1 MEFLHWLQDSGLAT
15 WVRESDALGSTFPYT
30 FLLALH
36 AIGLAMLVG
45 PNVAVDLRI
54 LGYGRSVP
62 LGSMEGFFRQM
73 WVGFWFNA
81 LSGLVLLP
89 TSAVTFLTDPIFYV
103 KLGSIALAVVTLQ
116 MIYGEVFRGR
126 SGRGDTPPT
135 TKAKILAG
143 TSLVLWVVAIV
154 SGRLMAYNGDV
165 RRSTLNAFLLLLLL
179 LLVGGVGWRA
189 IARGPG
195 WGVSLRRSM

>member
-1 MEFLHWLQDSGLAT
+1 MEFLYWLQDSGLAT

-62 LGSMEGFFRQM
+62 LASLEGFFRLM
-73 WVGFWFNA
+73 WAGFWLNA

-103 KLGSIALAVVTLQ
+103 KLGSITLAVVGLRL
-116 MIYGEVFRGR
+116 IHREVFVGR
-126 SGRGDTPPT
+126 SGIVT
-135 TKAKILAG
+135 TRAKTLAG
-143 TSLVLWVVAIV
+143 ASLASWSIAIV
-154 SGRLMAYNGDV
+154 AGRLMAYNGNV
-165 RRSTLNAFLLLLLL
+165 RWATLGALVALLLL
-179 LLVGGVGWRA
+179 LLVMTAGWRML
-189 IARGPG
+189 ARGPG
-195 WGVSLRRSM
+195 WSVSLRRST